1 MKDSLHGLL
10 SDDDCRLLPDPQRA
24 AGLDSGGQRRDLS
37 QALAL
42 LQDPVL
48 IGSVGALLWCVL
60 MVAVICLLRRQGRA
74 GNLLPRPGRGK
85 GAAPNGNFFFLI

>member
-1 MKDSLHGLL
+1 MSNE
-10 SDDDCRLLPDPQRA
+10 DCRLLPDPQRGV
-24 AGLDSGGQRRDLS
+24 GLDSDAQRRDLS
-37 QALAL
+37 QVLAL

-74 GNLLPRPGRGK
+74 GHLLPRPGRSK
-85 GAAPNGNFFFLI
+85 GASPNELFRF